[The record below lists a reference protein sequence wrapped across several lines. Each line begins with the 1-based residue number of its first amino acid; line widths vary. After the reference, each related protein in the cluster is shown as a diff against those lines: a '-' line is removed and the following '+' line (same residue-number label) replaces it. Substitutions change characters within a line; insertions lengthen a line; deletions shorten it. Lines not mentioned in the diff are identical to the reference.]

1 MDVFY
6 WKTSIIFKT
15 PTKDLNYQG
24 VKLAT
29 SKSET
34 RVKPQDWLTETGRSS
49 TTCVT
54 YHKHCVLKFLLCL
67 ALPWLIVSAMM
78 IILLFLRMEAFEL
91 GKLRGQGASGP
102 KWGRGVVWGL

>member
-15 PTKDLNYQG
+15 PTKHLNYHG
-24 VKLAT
+24 VKHAT

-34 RVKPQDWLTETGRSS
+34 RVKPQKQAGPPQL
-49 TTCVT
+49 
-54 YHKHCVLKFLLCL
+54 VLPQTLRAQISLVFGLPLAYILCN
-67 ALPWLIVSAMM
+67 AMM
-78 IILLFLRMEAFEL
+78 IILLFLKMEAFEL
-91 GKLRGQGASGP
+91 GKLRGRGASGP